1 MLHSCTRLAI
11 RSRATVPRAMNS
23 FIASTPD
30 PSPVRRFT
38 TSPART
44 GATTT
49 TTPVSST
56 NGDLNNTSAARQAIH
71 ITTDEAY
78 LDRSLAI
85 PESEDDPDVRRTYRP
100 FLPTVVSAQEAG
112 TGRDGK
118 DWVAELELSTTLKM
132 AEQDLLSTGQR
143 VKILVLYGS
152 LRAR

>member
-1 MLHSCTRLAI
+1 M
-11 RSRATVPRAMNS
+11 PRAMNS

-44 GATTT
+44 GATATT
-49 TTPVSST
+49 TTTSASST
-56 NGDLNNTSAARQAIH
+56 NGDLNNTSAARQTVH
-71 ITTDEAY
+71 IATDQAY
-78 LDRSLAI
+78 LDRTLAI
-85 PESEDDPDVRRTYRP
+85 PESEDDPDVRRSYRP
-100 FLPTVVSAQEAG
+100 FLPTVVSPQEAG

-132 AEQDLLSTGQR
+132 AEQDLLSTGER